1 VAGVFVGV
9 AEEGRVNTELWNEA
23 YSLKITRTPSID
35 LRKELNWVPLV
46 RRREMFQLFLVH
58 ILDVSQEEL
67 LEA

>member
-1 VAGVFVGV
+1 MAGVFVGV
-9 AEEGRVNTELWNEA
+9 AEKGRVNTELWNEA
-23 YSLKITRTPSID
+23 YSLKITRTPSI
-35 LRKELNWVPLV
+35 ELNWVPLV